1 MIPWRIMGEIPQDK
15 PVKRARQALA
25 FYKALEDLMA
35 ADSIE
40 ETMFAELFQ
49 KASADSSG
57 DEMQVRAKFVYDGE
71 HDAHLELADTVMC
84 HDGERLRVTDE
95 WPERLA
101 LPIRQ
106 RLPEDRARELLRDQ
120 LEQNRQIYQQ
130 AAVDE
135 QHRKSR
141 EASQ

>member
-1 MIPWRIMGEIPQDK
+1 MGEIPDDK

-25 FYKALEDLMA
+25 FYEALEELMA
-35 ADSIE
+35 AESID
-40 ETMFAELFQ
+40 ETMFSELYRR
-49 KASADSSG
+49 ASADSSG
-57 DEMQVRAKFVYDGE
+57 DEMQVRARFVYEGS
-71 HDAHLELADTVMC
+71 HDAQLELADPVMC
-84 HDGERLRVTDE
+84 TDGERLRVTDE

-106 RLPEDRARELLRDQ
+106 RLPEDRATELLRDQ

-141 EASQ
+141 QANQ

>member
-1 MIPWRIMGEIPQDK
+1 MREIPDDK

-25 FYKALEDLMA
+25 FYQALEDLMA

-40 ETMFAELFQ
+40 QTMFGELFQ

-57 DEMQVRAKFVYDGE
+57 DEIQVRAKFVYKGN
-71 HDAHLELADTVMC
+71 HDAHLELADPVMC
-84 HDGERLRVTDE
+84 TDGERLRVTDE

-106 RLPEDRARELLRDQ
+106 SLAEDRASELLRDQ

-135 QHRKSR
+135 QHRKNR
-141 EASQ
+141 QANQ

>member
-1 MIPWRIMGEIPQDK
+1 MGEIPDDK

-25 FYKALEDLMA
+25 FYEALEELLA
-35 ADSIE
+35 PESID
-40 ETMFAELFQ
+40 ETMFSELYQ
-49 KASADSSG
+49 RASADSSG
-57 DEMQVRAKFVYDGE
+57 DEMQVRAKFVYDGQ
-71 HDAHLELADTVMC
+71 HDAHLELADPVICT
-84 HDGERLRVTDE
+84 DGERLRVTDE

-106 RLPEDRARELLRDQ
+106 RLPEDRATELLRDQ
-120 LEQNRQIYQQ
+120 LEQNRQIYEQ

-135 QHRKSR
+135 QNRKSR